1 MANTCTEPSGWSQIG
16 SAGHI
21 YFTWIKF
28 KHMCNLYLW
37 PVCPNLWPFHCF
49 LWAILSAYQ
58 QVAGYKRLRMMT
70 NCFVYIFSIVY
81 YLLYKPFV
89 KLLYSIF
96 LPLIVSIYIDMFDNK
111 CCFSTKHQFLLMMF
125 MRMCCI
131 TYKRTYTSF
140 SWMLIWEYMSHIC
153 KRDLSF

>member
-1 MANTCTEPSGWSQIG
+1 MCVCDTFPCLAQKGHTLSILVSNLIGPVNSGQHMYWTIRVVTDMVICTSCELSLSM
-16 SAGHI
+16 
-21 YFTWIKF
+21 YVTF
-28 KHMCNLYLW
+28 YLW
-37 PVCPNLWPFHCF
+37 PACWNFVTFSLF

-96 LPLIVSIYIDMFDNK
+96 LPLIVSIYIDMFNNK
-111 CCFSTKHQFLLMMF
+111 CCFSTKHPF
-125 MRMCCI
+125 
-131 TYKRTYTSF
+131 
-140 SWMLIWEYMSHIC
+140 
-153 KRDLSF
+153 